1 MDQQDQA
8 QLRVTFAGWDQPYG
22 TRVEILH
29 KDGTVEDLT
38 AQERVRSVRMEHRAG
53 ELPTMTLELLRA
65 DSTPVLVTVTHDV
78 AIGLSKVEC
87 QEQARG
93 DPCETPNEARAR
105 KGLPPLVDVQPQP
118 EPGGRA
124 LTMQVDEGL
133 GLQDRVDGELN
144 P

>member
-78 AIGLSKVEC
+78 AMGLSKVEC
-87 QEQARG
+87 QEQVRG
-93 DPCETPNEARAR
+93 DE
-105 KGLPPLVDVQPQP
+105 PQP
-118 EPGGRA
+118 GPGGRA